1 MIRRHAAPDESDP
14 KRAMSI
20 VSPCINI
27 CRMSPAS
34 GYCEG
39 CFRTIPEITEWS
51 RASDLRKTAILA
63 EVSARRQAADLLQEP
78 SRRECVGGA

>member
-1 MIRRHAAPDESDP
+1 MT
-14 KRAMSI
+14 I

-27 CRMSPAS
+27 CRMTPDS

-51 RASDLRKTAILA
+51 RATDERKRAILA
-63 EVSARRQAADLLQEP
+63 EVASRQAETEARIFGD
-78 SRRECVGGA
+78 A

>member
-1 MIRRHAAPDESDP
+1 
-14 KRAMSI
+14 MSI

-51 RASDLRKTAILA
+51 RASDARKTAILA
-63 EVSARRQAADLLQEP
+63 EVAARRQAADLFEGDL
-78 SRRECVGGA
+78 RGECVGDA

>member
-1 MIRRHAAPDESDP
+1 
-14 KRAMSI
+14 MSI

-27 CRMSPAS
+27 CRMSQAS

-51 RASDLRKTAILA
+51 RASDARKTAILA
-63 EVSARRQAADLLQEP
+63 EVAARRQATDLIGGEL
-78 SRRECVGGA
+78 RRECVGDA

>member
-1 MIRRHAAPDESDP
+1 MI
-14 KRAMSI
+14 I

-27 CRMSPAS
+27 CRMTPDT

-51 RASDLRKTAILA
+51 RATDERKRAILA
-63 EVSARRQAADLLQEP
+63 EVASRQAETEARIFGD
-78 SRRECVGGA
+78 A